1 MDYRVQERGRRTSQ
15 GSKMKPNLQASRL
28 MSDSTGYDINPFVK
42 EILKTSSTPKFLEG
56 KTAN

>member
-1 MDYRVQERGRRTSQ
+1 
-15 GSKMKPNLQASRL
+15 MKPNLQASRL